1 MRLAL
6 FLLNCTAVFT
16 LSAQTIQKWYNL
28 AAPLTEISGMTVW
41 QQRYFAHGDGG
52 SPAMVFELNAHGKII
67 DTTILIKPNADWED
81 MAANNTHFFVGDF
94 GNNNGTRKDLKILKF
109 PTDSLGKSKVMPE
122 VISFS
127 YADQTD
133 FTSSTFTNYDCEAM
147 VATADSLYL
156 FSKSKSSGI
165 CRVYSLPVNAGTY
178 IAQVCDTVQPPFWVT
193 GAHYSNNRLLLSG
206 YVPNLIFSLTP
217 LIYTCEMKN
226 GRVQHGTGKTY
237 PLTYTGTR
245 QVETICFSNTGS
257 ILFSGE
263 AYGGDSAAVF
273 ELILSAT
280 KTNRSQPKGHGL
292 IPNPAKDRL
301 QLQNSKPG
309 SYCGFYN
316 PTGRLIDTIIPD
328 NLGEMNIQHLPGGIY
343 WVGYEDSEGR
353 KVFER
358 LLKY

>member
-1 MRLAL
+1 MRLT
-6 FLLNCTAVFT
+6 LLLLHVTAVFT
-16 LSAQTIQKWYNL
+16 LSAQTIQKWFNL
-28 AAPLTEISGMTVW
+28 AAPLTEISGMTTW
-41 QQRYFAHGDGG
+41 QQRYFCHGDGG
-52 SPAMVFELNAHGKII
+52 SPTMIFELNAKGKII
-67 DTTILIKPNADWED
+67 DTTILLKPNTDWED
-81 MAANNTHFFVGDF
+81 MATNATHFFVGDF

-109 PTDSLGKSKVMPE
+109 PTDSLGKSNVMPE

-193 GAHYSNNRLLLSG
+193 GAHYHNQQLLLCG
-206 YVPNLIFSLTP
+206 YVPNLQFSLTP

-226 GRVQHGTGKTY
+226 GRIQHGTGKTF
-237 PLTYTGTR
+237 PLVYTGTR
-245 QVETICFSNTGS
+245 QVETICFSNSGS

-263 AYGGDSAAVF
+263 AYSGDSAAVF
-273 ELILSAT
+273 EFTLPTS
-280 KTNRSQPKGHGL
+280 KTNRPQHKGHGL
-292 IPNPAKDRL
+292 VPNPAKDKL
-301 QLQNSKPG
+301 QINSSKPG

-316 PTGRLIDTIIPD
+316 PTGRLIDNIMPD
-328 NLGEMNIQHLPGGIY
+328 GYGEMNIQHLPGGIY
-343 WVGYEDSEGR
+343 WVEYEDDKGK
-353 KVFER
+353 KVVER

>member
-1 MRLAL
+1 MRFAV
-6 FLLNCTAVFT
+6 FFLNCTAVFT

-52 SPAMVFELNAHGKII
+52 SPAMVFELNAQGKII
-67 DTTILIKPNADWED
+67 DTTILMKPNADWED
-81 MAANNTHFFVGDF
+81 MAANNTHFFIGDF

-109 PTDSLGKSKVMPE
+109 PADSLGKINVMPE

-147 VATADSLYL
+147 VATIDSLYL

-178 IAQVCDTVQPPFWVT
+178 IAKVCDTVQPPFWVT

-226 GRVQHGTGKTY
+226 GR
-237 PLTYTGTR
+237 
-245 QVETICFSNTGS
+245 
-257 ILFSGE
+257 
-263 AYGGDSAAVF
+263 
-273 ELILSAT
+273 
-280 KTNRSQPKGHGL
+280 
-292 IPNPAKDRL
+292 
-301 QLQNSKPG
+301 
-309 SYCGFYN
+309 
-316 PTGRLIDTIIPD
+316 
-328 NLGEMNIQHLPGGIY
+328 
-343 WVGYEDSEGR
+343 
-353 KVFER
+353 
-358 LLKY
+358 